1 MSRLCCF
8 SARFLQKVERLG
20 HRPCGRIERGLL
32 FNKTGGEVLMW
43 AIGFEILLNVPGRRL
58 VFRSKISRWVP
69 VIWDCKQREIGVA
82 LHGIL

>member
-1 MSRLCCF
+1 M
-8 SARFLQKVERLG
+8 VERLG
-20 HRPCGRIERGLL
+20 HRPCGRVERGLF
-32 FNKTGGEVLMW
+32 FNKTGGEVLLR
-43 AIGFEILLNVPGRRL
+43 AIGFEILLNVSGWRL

>member
-1 MSRLCCF
+1 M
-8 SARFLQKVERLG
+8 VERLG
-20 HRPCGRIERGLL
+20 HRPCGHVERGLF
-32 FNKTGGEVLMW
+32 FNKTGGEVLLR

-69 VIWDCKQREIGVA
+69 VIWDCKQWEIGVA